1 MYNNKYVCKYQ
12 QQCLGSIMTLKL
24 LLETFLSIAQYRI
37 AMKIFDM
44 KSNSY
49 RNYILKYITC
59 I

>member
-1 MYNNKYVCKYQ
+1 MINIYVN
-12 QQCLGSIMTLKL
+12 IMILKL
-24 LLETFLSIAQYRI
+24 LSETFLSIAQHRI

-59 I
+59 IYKV